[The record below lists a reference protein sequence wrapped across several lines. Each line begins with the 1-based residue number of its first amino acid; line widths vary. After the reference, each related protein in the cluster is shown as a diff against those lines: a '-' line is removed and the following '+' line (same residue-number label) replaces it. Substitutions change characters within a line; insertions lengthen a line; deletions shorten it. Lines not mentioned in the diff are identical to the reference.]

1 MIIEEELTKEEIE
14 MLNKENSPLWRL
26 CCAMATN
33 IELNMRKI
41 KELENELKKHETTI
55 GMHSDRI

>member
-1 MIIEEELTKEEIE
+1 MIIEEELSKEEIA
-14 MLNKENSPLWRL
+14 MFTKENTPLWRL

-41 KELENELKKHETTI
+41 KELENQLKKHETTV
-55 GMHSDRI
+55 GLHSDRI

>member
-1 MIIEEELTKEEIE
+1 MILEEELTKEE
-14 MLNKENSPLWRL
+14 MAMFSKENTPLWRL

-41 KELENELKKHETTI
+41 KALETELQKHKKDTLRHDY
-55 GMHSDRI
+55 H